1 MLPLGARPDRDGNGA
16 LDWRVRVFALGHT
29 AIAVEPPDTESDQHD
44 PGDMP
49 LFHKEARDVELALD
63 NLIVALTVCHDYLAR
78 RQSGLRPRPPSP
90 RPLICNQGIIS
101 TTSPSLTSVT
111 PVVMTRSPSFT
122 PSVTAIEL
130 PYVSSSFTSPSFQ
143 TLS

>member
-16 LDWRVRVFALGHT
+16 LDWRVRVFPLRHT

-63 NLIVALTVCHDYLAR
+63 NLIVALTVCHGLSKVDPLVIKFLFVAQPPPHLVLPFHAR
-78 RQSGLRPRPPSP
+78 
-90 RPLICNQGIIS
+90 
-101 TTSPSLTSVT
+101 T
-111 PVVMTRSPSFT
+111 
-122 PSVTAIEL
+122 
-130 PYVSSSFTSPSFQ
+130 
-143 TLS
+143 